1 MPSSTTMTWLTE
13 ARAQY
18 FEQRC
23 CPQSQWTTSLLKTQ
37 ARFYYTTHS
46 SDRLDDDR
54 QFATVC
60 KNSAWPTCGTQGRT
74 SERMPVLDNNTH
86 SQTLRTSAKP
96 PPSPLLR
103 LYLVSEPPYRTSGGG
118 GGSKTLRRAA
128 ARALGPSMGLGRP
141 GACLSATRVFCES
154 FDEAVKPATLTFED
168 IPWSTLPLGGKTS
181 IGPPWRRSSVQCAD
195 TCARRTI
202 AFSLRN
208 RTGGSIMIDR
218 AYRVSSAR

>member
-1 MPSSTTMTWLTE
+1 MPSLTTMAWLTE

-74 SERMPVLDNNTH
+74 SERTPVLDKH
-86 SQTLRTSAKP
+86 SFSNP
-96 PPSPLLR
+96 PDERKSPLPHH
-103 LYLVSEPPYRTSGGG
+103 YCGP
-118 GGSKTLRRAA
+118 TLFPDHPTVRRAEA
-128 ARALGPSMGLGRP
+128 EAAKRCAEPRRARWAHPWALDVPARA
-141 GACLSATRVFCES
+141 
-154 FDEAVKPATLTFED
+154 
-168 IPWSTLPLGGKTS
+168 
-181 IGPPWRRSSVQCAD
+181 
-195 TCARRTI
+195 
-202 AFSLRN
+202 
-208 RTGGSIMIDR
+208 
-218 AYRVSSAR
+218 